1 MAAKVPEEKIADCR
15 ELYLRYGGAGHVRIA
30 AEMRARGWR
39 GFTKRNLYART
50 RGGRVTPGWPERF
63 GWDREIGRQGE
74 KEKGRRGA
82 WEKGRR
88 GERENGR
95 RGEEERGNAAQSP
108 QLPFSPTSSSPRLGV
123 SAVKKRPSKPGSG
136 YARRRIFASE
146 STPLRPAAF
155 EPLKPK
161 FNRQKARRLRRGG
174 NKEGFNAETQRR
186 GEEERGNAAPSP
198 QLPFSPTS
206 TSQRLGDSAVQS
218 IPDSPVSFHAWLKT
232 MPSAWDW
239 DLRHQLY
246 LYEHLQR
253 VTDGETKRLM
263 IFMPPRHGKS
273 ELVTVR
279 YAAYRLR
286 RSPSTRVI
294 ISSYNQK
301 LADNFSRKVRRVL
314 IDDAETRRRRERETG
329 EGETREGENGRKGE
343 EEMRQHSLASHLP
356 LSPTSSPQR
365 LGGSAVNDPGSP
377 FPFTRQRPLNRVS
390 EWETADGGGL
400 KAVGVG
406 AGVTG
411 FGADLIIV
419 DDPVKGREE
428 ASSEVCRER
437 LWNWFNDDLST
448 RLEPDGAIILIQ
460 TRWHEDDLA
469 GRLLREAEGGGEQ
482 WTVVSLPALAE
493 GRQETGDAS
502 QETAQDQNDE
512 YRMMNEDQIRNEDQ
526 SSPHAV
532 LDSSFDIHN
541 SSFPSGL
548 PSHVS
553 SLSSDPLRR
562 SPGEALWPDRFPAAY
577 FERLRE
583 RRGEFYF
590 ASLYQQRPVPAEGGV
605 FKREWFRYIV
615 DQPPKGLKW
624 KRGYDLAISTARTA
638 DYTATFRVA
647 IDASGY
653 LYIDG
658 GCRRRIGFP
667 EQKRLISHYIRTERD
682 TEHGIETALHGRA
695 FMQELHSDARHHG
708 RRFRGVD
715 ARGDKLRR
723 AGTWLTAAAE
733 GRIRLVRGHW
743 NRAFVDEVCSFP
755 HGKHD
760 DQIDAVSVAMA
771 LYDKPPATLFFLSP
785 NNPNGEIRIAGQ
797 TRRLPN
803 VVK

>member
-1 MAAKVPEEKIADCR
+1 MAAKVPEQKIADCR
-15 ELYLRYGGAGHVRIA
+15 ELYLRYGGADHARIA
-30 AEMRARGWR
+30 AGMRAKGWQ

-63 GWDREIGRQGE
+63 GWDREV
-74 KEKGRRGA
+74 
-82 WEKGRR
+82 
-88 GERENGR
+88 
-95 RGEEERGNAAQSP
+95 
-108 QLPFSPTSSSPRLGV
+108 FT
-123 SAVKKRPSKPGSG
+123 
-136 YARRRIFASE
+136 
-146 STPLRPAAF
+146 
-155 EPLKPK
+155 
-161 FNRQKARRLRRGG
+161 
-174 NKEGFNAETQRR
+174 AETQRR
-186 GEEERGNAAPSP
+186 GEERREERERRRREEKDKVRPGGATETCSASFV
-198 QLPFSPTS
+198 LP
-206 TSQRLGDSAVQS
+206 QRLGVSAVET
-218 IPDSPVSFHAWLKT
+218 IPDSADSPGSPLSFHAWLKT

-246 LYEHLQR
+246 LYEQLQK

-279 YAAYRLR
+279 YAAFRLR
-286 RSPSTRVI
+286 QSPSTRVI

-314 IDDAETRRRRERETG
+314 IDDAEARRKEEEEFGSRG
-329 EGETREGENGRKGE
+329 EG
-343 EEMRQHSLASHLP
+343 EMRQHSLARQLP
-356 LSPTSSPQR
+356 FSPSSSSQR
-365 LGGSAVNDPGSP
+365 RVSAVNDPESP
-377 FPFTRQRPLNRVS
+377 FPFTLQRPLNRVS
-390 EWETADGGGL
+390 EWETTAGGGL

-428 ASSEVCRER
+428 ASSEACRER

-448 RLEPDGAIILIQ
+448 RLEPGGAIILIQ

-469 GRLLREAEGGGEQ
+469 GRLLREADGGGEQ

-493 GRQETGDAS
+493 GSSERSADTPVRTDAAAS
-502 QETAQDQNDE
+502 EHASGTDGGNG
-512 YRMMNEDQIRNEDQ
+512 R
-526 SSPHAV
+526 HAV
-532 LDSSFDIHN
+532 ENGVGDKSV
-541 SSFPSGL
+541 PT
-548 PSHVS
+548 P
-553 SLSSDPLRR
+553 SDPLRR
-562 SPGEALWPDRFPAAY
+562 TPGEALWPERFPAVY

-583 RRGEFYF
+583 RRGEFHF

-771 LYDKPPATLFFLSP
+771 LYDKPPATLFFISP
-785 NNPNGEIRIAGQ
+785 NNPNGEIRVAGQ
-797 TRRLPN
+797 RPVARLP
-803 VVK
+803 

>member
-1 MAAKVPEEKIADCR
+1 MAAKVPEQKIADCR

-30 AEMRARGWR
+30 AEMRAKGWR

-74 KEKGRRGA
+74 KEKGRRR
-82 WEKGRR
+82 ESGR
-88 GERENGR
+88 
-95 RGEEERGNAAQSP
+95 
-108 QLPFSPTSSSPRLGV
+108 V

-136 YARRRIFASE
+136 YARRRTFASE

-174 NKEGFNAETQRR
+174 NEEVFPAETL
-186 GEEERGNAAPSP
+186 PDSLDSTDSIDSIDSLDSP
-198 QLPFSPTS
+198 
-206 TSQRLGDSAVQS
+206 DSIGS
-218 IPDSPVSFHAWLKT
+218 PDSPGSPISFHAWLKT
-232 MPSAWDW
+232 MPSTWDW

-314 IDDAETRRRRERETG
+314 IDDAEASRKEEGETG
-329 EGETREGENGRKGE
+329 ERETREGEHGRKGE
-343 EEMRQHSLASHLP
+343 EECGSRGNGEMRQHSLAPLLP
-356 LSPTSSPQR
+356 LSPTSSSQR
-365 LGGSAVNDPGSP
+365 LGGSAVNASESP

-428 ASSEVCRER
+428 ASSEICREK

-469 GRLLREAEGGGEQ
+469 GRLLKEQADGGEQ

-493 GRQETGDAS
+493 AAEM
-502 QETAQDQNDE
+502 QNDE
-512 YRMMNEDQIRNEDQ
+512 YRIMNEEQNSAHDVLQ
-526 SSPHAV
+526 SSSASHSSASSSSSISH
-532 LDSSFDIHN
+532 SSFDIHN
-541 SSFPSGL
+541 SSFPS
-548 PSHVS
+548 
-553 SLSSDPLRR
+553 DPLDR
-562 SPGEALWPDRFPAAY
+562 SPGEALWPDRFSASY

-605 FKREWFRYIV
+605 FKREWFRFIV

-647 IDASGY
+647 FDAEGY

-771 LYDKPPATLFFLSP
+771 LYDRQPATLFFLSP

-797 TRRLPN
+797 TRRHPN
-803 VVK
+803 VLK

>member
-1 MAAKVPEEKIADCR
+1 MAAKVPEQKIADCR

-63 GWDREIGRQGE
+63 GWDREIGRQGG
-74 KEKGRRGA
+74 KQK
-82 WEKGRR
+82 
-88 GERENGR
+88 GR
-95 RGEEERGNAAQSP
+95 RGEEEKGSRGEREKGRRRESG
-108 QLPFSPTSSSPRLGV
+108 RV

-136 YARRRIFASE
+136 YARRRTFASE

-174 NKEGFNAETQRR
+174 NEEVFTAETL
-186 GEEERGNAAPSP
+186 PDSLDSTDSIDSIDSLDSP
-198 QLPFSPTS
+198 
-206 TSQRLGDSAVQS
+206 DSIGS
-218 IPDSPVSFHAWLKT
+218 PDSPGSPISFHAWLKT
-232 MPSAWDW
+232 MPSTWDW

-314 IDDAETRRRRERETG
+314 IDDAEASRKEEGETG
-329 EGETREGENGRKGE
+329 EREAREEEHGRKGE
-343 EEMRQHSLASHLP
+343 EECGSRGNGEMRQHSLAPLLP
-356 LSPTSSPQR
+356 LSPTSSSQR
-365 LGGSAVNDPGSP
+365 LGGSAVNASESP

-428 ASSEVCRER
+428 ASSEICREK

-469 GRLLREAEGGGEQ
+469 GRLLKEQADGGEQ

-493 GRQETGDAS
+493 AAEM
-502 QETAQDQNDE
+502 QNDE
-512 YRMMNEDQIRNEDQ
+512 YRIMNEEQNSAHDVLQ
-526 SSPHAV
+526 SSSASHSSASSSSSISH
-532 LDSSFDIHN
+532 SSFDIHN
-541 SSFPSGL
+541 SSFPS
-548 PSHVS
+548 
-553 SLSSDPLRR
+553 DPLDR
-562 SPGEALWPDRFPAAY
+562 SPGEALWPDRFSASY

-605 FKREWFRYIV
+605 FKREWFRFIV

-647 IDASGY
+647 FDAEGY

-771 LYDKPPATLFFLSP
+771 LYDRQPATLFFLSP

-797 TRRLPN
+797 RPVARLP
-803 VVK
+803 

>member
-1 MAAKVPEEKIADCR
+1 MAAKVPEQKIADCR
-15 ELYLRYGGAGHVRIA
+15 ELYLRYGGADHVRIA
-30 AEMRARGWR
+30 AAMRAKGWH

-74 KEKGRRGA
+74 KEKGRRG
-82 WEKGRR
+82 E
-88 GERENGR
+88 
-95 RGEEERGNAAQSP
+95 
-108 QLPFSPTSSSPRLGV
+108 GV
-123 SAVKKRPSKPGSG
+123 SSVKRNTSRPGPA
-136 YARRRIFASE
+136 YACRRTFAKE
-146 STPLRPAAF
+146 STPLRPVAF

-174 NKEGFNAETQRR
+174 KEEIFNAET
-186 GEEERGNAAPSP
+186 
-198 QLPFSPTS
+198 L
-206 TSQRLGDSAVQS
+206 
-218 IPDSPVSFHAWLKT
+218 PDSPDSPTSFHAWLKT
-232 MPSAWDW
+232 MPSTWDW
-239 DLRHQLY
+239 DLRHQLH
-246 LYEHLQR
+246 LYEQLQK

-279 YAAYRLR
+279 YAAYRLKR
-286 RSPSTRVI
+286 DASTRVI

-301 LADNFSRKVRRVL
+301 LADLFSRKVRTVL
-314 IDDAETRRRRERETG
+314 CEDLAAERRQGDGETG
-329 EGETREGENGRKGE
+329 DGRQGDGERGRKGNG
-343 EEMRQHSLASHLP
+343 EMGQHSSAP
-356 LSPTSSPQR
+356 DRPFSPSSSPQR
-365 LGGSAVNDPGSP
+365 LRVSAVNASESP
-377 FPFTRQRPLNRVS
+377 FPFTRPRPANRVS
-390 EWETADGGGL
+390 EWETTAGGGL

-428 ASSEVCRER
+428 ASSEICREK

-448 RLEPDGAIILIQ
+448 RLEPGGAIILIQ

-469 GRLLREAEGGGEQ
+469 GRLLREAADGGEQ

-493 GRQETGDAS
+493 RSADTPVRTDAAAASGHASNIDDDNDRHAGGTGVGDKSVPA
-502 QETAQDQNDE
+502 
-512 YRMMNEDQIRNEDQ
+512 
-526 SSPHAV
+526 P
-532 LDSSFDIHN
+532 
-541 SSFPSGL
+541 P
-548 PSHVS
+548 
-553 SLSSDPLRR
+553 DPLDRA
-562 SPGEALWPDRFPAAY
+562 PGEALWPERFSAGY

-605 FKREWFRYIV
+605 FKREWFRFIV
-615 DQPPKGLKW
+615 ERPPDGLKW
-624 KRGYDLAISTARTA
+624 KRGYDLAISTSRTA

-647 IDASGY
+647 FDASGY

-771 LYDKPPATLFFLSP
+771 LYDRPPSTLYFLSP

-797 TRRLPN
+797 RPVARLP
-803 VVK
+803 

>member
-1 MAAKVPEEKIADCR
+1 MAAKVPEQKIADCR

-30 AEMRARGWR
+30 AEMRAKGWR

-63 GWDREIGRQGE
+63 GWDREIGRQGG
-74 KEKGRRGA
+74 KQK
-82 WEKGRR
+82 
-88 GERENGR
+88 GR
-95 RGEEERGNAAQSP
+95 RGEEEKGSRGEREKGRRRESG
-108 QLPFSPTSSSPRLGV
+108 RV
-123 SAVKKRPSKPGSG
+123 SAVKRRPSKPGSG
-136 YARRRIFASE
+136 YARRRTFAKE

-174 NKEGFNAETQRR
+174 NEEVFTAETL
-186 GEEERGNAAPSP
+186 PDSLDSTDSIDSIDSLDSP
-198 QLPFSPTS
+198 
-206 TSQRLGDSAVQS
+206 DSIGS
-218 IPDSPVSFHAWLKT
+218 PDSPGSPISFHAWLKT
-232 MPSAWDW
+232 MPSTWDW

-314 IDDAETRRRRERETG
+314 IDDAEASRKEEGETG
-329 EGETREGENGRKGE
+329 EREAREEEHGRKGE
-343 EEMRQHSLASHLP
+343 EECGSRGNGEMRQHSLAPLLP
-356 LSPTSSPQR
+356 LSPTSSSQR
-365 LGGSAVNDPGSP
+365 LGGSAVNASESP

-428 ASSEVCRER
+428 ASSEICREK

-469 GRLLREAEGGGEQ
+469 GRLLKEQADGGEQ

-493 GRQETGDAS
+493 AAEM
-502 QETAQDQNDE
+502 QNDE
-512 YRMMNEDQIRNEDQ
+512 YRIMNEEQNSAHDVLQ
-526 SSPHAV
+526 SSSASHSSASSSSSISH
-532 LDSSFDIHN
+532 SSFDIHN
-541 SSFPSGL
+541 SSFPS
-548 PSHVS
+548 
-553 SLSSDPLRR
+553 DPLDR
-562 SPGEALWPDRFPAAY
+562 SPGEALWPDRFSASY

-605 FKREWFRYIV
+605 FKREWFRFIV

-647 IDASGY
+647 FDAEGY

-771 LYDKPPATLFFLSP
+771 LYDRQPATLFFLSP

-797 TRRLPN
+797 TRRHPN
-803 VVK
+803 VLK

>member
-1 MAAKVPEEKIADCR
+1 MAAKVPEQKIADCR

-63 GWDREIGRQGE
+63 GWDREIGRQGG
-74 KEKGRRGA
+74 KQK
-82 WEKGRR
+82 
-88 GERENGR
+88 GR
-95 RGEEERGNAAQSP
+95 RGEEEKGSRGEREKGRRRESG
-108 QLPFSPTSSSPRLGV
+108 RV

-136 YARRRIFASE
+136 YARRRTFASE

-174 NKEGFNAETQRR
+174 NEEVFTAETL
-186 GEEERGNAAPSP
+186 PDSLDSTDSIDSIDSLDSP
-198 QLPFSPTS
+198 
-206 TSQRLGDSAVQS
+206 DSIGS
-218 IPDSPVSFHAWLKT
+218 PDSPGSPISFHAWLKT
-232 MPSAWDW
+232 MPSTWDW

-314 IDDAETRRRRERETG
+314 IDDAEASRKEEGETG
-329 EGETREGENGRKGE
+329 ERETREGEHGRKGE
-343 EEMRQHSLASHLP
+343 EECGSRGNGEMRQHSLAPLLP
-356 LSPTSSPQR
+356 LSPTSSSQR
-365 LGGSAVNDPGSP
+365 LGGSAVNASESP

-428 ASSEVCRER
+428 ASSEICREK

-469 GRLLREAEGGGEQ
+469 GRLLREAADGGEQ

-493 GRQETGDAS
+493 AAEM
-502 QETAQDQNDE
+502 QNDE
-512 YRMMNEDQIRNEDQ
+512 YRIMNEEQNSAHDVLQ
-526 SSPHAV
+526 SSSASHSSASSSSSISH
-532 LDSSFDIHN
+532 SSFDIHN
-541 SSFPSGL
+541 SSFPS
-548 PSHVS
+548 
-553 SLSSDPLRR
+553 DPLDR
-562 SPGEALWPDRFPAAY
+562 SPGEALWPDRFSASY

-605 FKREWFRYIV
+605 FKREWFRFIV

-647 IDASGY
+647 FDAEGY

-771 LYDKPPATLFFLSP
+771 LYDRQPATLFFLSP

-797 TRRLPN
+797 TRRHPN
-803 VVK
+803 VLK

>member
-74 KEKGRRGA
+74 KEKGRKGA
-82 WEKGRR
+82 WEKGS
-88 GERENGR
+88 
-95 RGEEERGNAAQSP
+95 Q
-108 QLPFSPTSSSPRLGV
+108 
-123 SAVKKRPSKPGSG
+123 
-136 YARRRIFASE
+136 
-146 STPLRPAAF
+146 
-155 EPLKPK
+155 
-161 FNRQKARRLRRGG
+161 
-174 NKEGFNAETQRR
+174 

-206 TSQRLGDSAVQS
+206 SSPRLGASAVKNT
-218 IPDSPVSFHAWLKT
+218 PDSPVSFHAWLKT

-314 IDDAETRRRRERETG
+314 IDDAEARRRRERETG
-329 EGETREGENGRKGE
+329 EGENGRKGE

-512 YRMMNEDQIRNEDQ
+512 YRMMNEDQRSAHDTSRSASTIPPF
-526 SSPHAV
+526 SSISH
-532 LDSSFDIHN
+532 SSFDIHN

-624 KRGYDLAISTARTA
+624 KRGYDLAISTSRTA

-682 TEHGIETALHGRA
+682 TEHGIETALHARA

-797 TRRLPN
+797 RPVARLP
-803 VVK
+803 